1 MKRHHIRL
9 QYIAVAAILALI
21 LALQIGCNGSSGP
34 VRPRDDT
41 AYRVEGV
48 MVKEPNRNVSTA
60 VVSFTKDSA
69 LVQTAL
75 VTVGNDTL
83 VLDTLTYPIDVFALP
98 LGPADSL
105 LIGATDVM
113 VKDGSDFID
122 TLPITVPGNLTIT
135 SVLPSQKGPADN
147 VNVSWTGAANAAGY
161 VLVAVKQDSVFQG
174 MGYAQYVTSGTTS
187 ETVNE
192 DAFLRNTING
202 PEPNPG
208 IYNIYVYAY
217 NGAPDSTL
225 SARALPV
232 PFPSQ
237 LADNVNVTNMDGR
250 LGTVVVSYFGTVEV
264 L

>member
-1 MKRHHIRL
+1 MKRLHIPL
-9 QYIAVAAILALI
+9 QYIALVAVAALI
-21 LALQIGCNGSSGP
+21 VLLEAGCDGTSGP
-34 VRPRDDT
+34 IRPHDDN

-48 MVKEPNRNVSTA
+48 MIKEPNRNVSIA
-60 VVSFTKDSA
+60 VVNFTRDTVLVDSA
-69 LVQTAL
+69 T

-83 VLDTLTYPIDVFALP
+83 LLDTLTYPVDVYSLP

-105 LIGATDVM
+105 LIGATEV
-113 VKDGSDFID
+113 VVQDGSDFLD
-122 TLPITVPGNLTIT
+122 TLPITVPGNLSIT
-135 SVLPSQKGPADN
+135 SIVPAIKGPADE
-147 VNVSWTGAANAAGY
+147 VRVSWTGAADASGY
-161 VLVAVKQDSVFQG
+161 VIVAVKQDSVFQKL
-174 MGYAQYVTSGTTS
+174 GYSQYVSTQTTS
-187 ETVNE
+187 ATINE
-192 DAFLRNTING
+192 DAFLRNTLQG

-217 NGAPDSTL
+217 SGVPDSSL

-237 LADNVNVTNMDGR
+237 LDDNIDVPDMDGH

>member
-1 MKRHHIRL
+1 MKRNHIHL
-9 QYIAVAAILALI
+9 HYIALAAIIAIAL
-21 LALQIGCNGSSGP
+21 LLEIGCDSSGTI
-34 VRPRDDT
+34 RPREYN

-60 VVSFTKDSA
+60 VVNFTKDSV
-69 LVQTAL
+69 LVSNAV
-75 VTVGNDTL
+75 VTVRGDTL
-83 VLDTLTYPIDVFALP
+83 LLDTLQYPYDVYALP

-105 LIGATDVM
+105 LIGATNVTVM
-113 VKDGSDFID
+113 DGTSLLD
-122 TLPITVPGNLTIT
+122 TLPITVPGNLSIT
-135 SVLPSQKGPADN
+135 SIIPTQKGPADA
-147 VNVSWTGAANAAGY
+147 VHVSWTGAANASGY
-161 VLVAVKQDSVFQG
+161 VIVAVKQDSVFQG
-174 MGYAQYVTSGTTS
+174 MGYAQYVTSGVTS
-187 ETVNE
+187 AAINE
-192 DAFLRNTING
+192 DAFLKNTLQG
-202 PEPNPG
+202 PEPNSG

-237 LADNVNVTNMDGR
+237 LADNIKVTNMDGR